1 MAALQLAM
9 RLGYSSRL
17 SIELAASYMRRMLV
31 GGGTM
36 SWRCGLIG
44 LVAMLIVI
52 GISASAEARIG
63 GGRSFGYR
71 GERTYAPPPVTQTAP
86 RAASPIER
94 PYQQTQSQPVL
105 PRNSGGMFG
114 GFGRGL
120 VGGLIGAGLFGL
132 LFGHG
137 LFEGVG
143 SLSSFIGLL
152 LQIGL
157 VVLLVRLA
165 MQWFAHRQ
173 LVVGGAGGAPPSP
186 SYRAPVGP
194 PASPTSQPL
203 RLQPGD
209 FDRFER
215 LLGEIQTAYGRE
227 DAASLRQLVTPTM
240 MDSLA
245 GDLEANR
252 RQGLVNRISAVT
264 LLQGD
269 LAEAWHEAT
278 GDYATLAMRYGL
290 IDVMADRQSGRLTS
304 GDPNQPQEVTELWTF
319 QRAPGKADWLLSAI
333 QQT

>member
-1 MAALQLAM
+1 
-9 RLGYSSRL
+9 
-17 SIELAASYMRRMLV
+17 
-31 GGGTM
+31 M
-36 SWRCGLIG
+36 SWRRCLIAIA
-44 LVAMLIVI
+44 AMLIVI
-52 GISASAEARIG
+52 GGSAAAEARIG

-71 GERTYAPPPVTQTAP
+71 GERTYAPPPITQTAP
-86 RAASPIER
+86 HTASPIDR
-94 PYQQTQSQPVL
+94 PYQQTPSQSVF
-105 PRNSGGMFG
+105 PRSTGGMFG

-137 LFEGVG
+137 LFEGLG

-165 MQWFAHRQ
+165 MQWFANRQ
-173 LVVGGAGGAPPSP
+173 LALSGTSGLPPSA
-186 SYRAPVGP
+186 SYRAPAGP
-194 PASPTSQPL
+194 PASTTSQPL
-203 RLQPGD
+203 HLQPSD

-227 DAASLRQLVTPTM
+227 DTASLRQLLTPKM

-252 RQGLVNRISAVT
+252 RQGLVNRISAVK

-269 LAEAWHEAT
+269 LAEAWHEAS
-278 GDYATLAMRYGL
+278 GDYATVAMRYGL
-290 IDVMADRQSGRLTS
+290 IDVMADRQSGRIIS

-319 QRAPGKADWLLSAI
+319 RRAPGNAGWLLSAI
-333 QQT
+333 QQA